1 MNVNLFRTSL
11 LRTGILKNCIV
22 KLKIVIFLLFASS
35 MVYADIQ
42 PAYVHLYHNSDSQYF
57 KVVAGTVAGTVVGK
71 NAFTNG
77 FSTKDI
83 KKLLKKFEKSFKA
96 GDITTFIGLF
106 EKNVKTE
113 DGNSREVLE
122 KEYRELFMNTQS
134 RSIKFKNAI
143 WEEDKNGIIWGDIDF
158 ILTIQNR
165 TNNKTSQ
172 FSGTMRFY
180 FKKNNNTLAIDGFF
194 HAYDEKTTNKI

>member
-1 MNVNLFRTSL
+1 MNVNLFRNSL
-11 LRTGILKNCIV
+11 LRAGILKNCIV
-22 KLKIVIFLLFASS
+22 NIKILIFLLFASS
-35 MVYADIQ
+35 IASADTQ
-42 PAYVHLYHNSDSQYF
+42 LVYVHLSHNNSNSQYF
-57 KVVAGTVAGTVVGK
+57 IGAVGTVAGK
-71 NAFTNG
+71 NVFTSG

-83 KKLLKKFEKSFKA
+83 NKLLKKFEKSFKE

-113 DGNSREVLE
+113 DGNSRDVLE
-122 KEYRELFMNTQS
+122 KEYRDLFMNTQS

-158 ILTIQNR
+158 ILNIRNR
-165 TNNKTSQ
+165 LNNKISQ

-180 FKKNNNTLAIDGFF
+180 FKKRNNTLAIDGFF